1 MSAWSALGA
10 GTRGLILGAAAL
22 AVAGL
27 GYLAWQE
34 TRPAPESVALAPA
47 SAPATAPETDSEV
60 PPEAVPAIDPVADPT
75 PASPESEAV
84 PVPAPSLPKIDVWR
98 VSPEGEAVVSGLA
111 EAGARVEV
119 LVDGVSVAAGDATGS
134 GEFALLFTLAPN
146 PEPSLMWLNMT
157 GAAGTP
163 VASEEMVA
171 LGPISGPQLADVAP
185 AEPEPAQ
192 LPEEV
197 VADLAPAVPALLLS
211 DTGAVVLQEAQPV
224 QPDAMTQVMID
235 TIAYT
240 PEGEVQVGG
249 RGTVGALVRLY
260 LDNVQKVELSVAEG
274 GTWLATLPEVAPGI
288 YTLRVDETDAAG
300 KVTSRY
306 ETPFKRETLEA
317 LAAASVPAAPT
328 EVAEAAISADPE
340 PPVDAPAP
348 VAAPA
353 EAEPEAGTT
362 APAAPE
368 LAVADAAPEATV
380 EPPVADPVS
389 AAPDLAA
396 AAPAPEVPDPAPAV
410 ADQPAAVETAQAAP
424 KLVTVTVQPGF
435 TLWGIAQE
443 RYGDGVLYVQ
453 VFEANRDRIR
463 DPDLIY
469 PGQVFAVPESA
480 P

>member
-111 EAGARVEV
+111 EAGARIEV

-171 LGPISGPQLADVAP
+171 LGPISGPQLAEVAP

-260 LDNVQKVELSVAEG
+260 LDNAQKVELAVAEG

-288 YTLRVDETDAAG
+288 YTLRVDQMEAGG
-300 KVTSRY
+300 KVTSRF

-317 LAAASVPAAPT
+317 LAAASAPAAAT
-328 EVAEAAISADPE
+328 DLAEAASAADPE
-340 PPVDAPAP
+340 PTADQPAPAA
-348 VAAPA
+348 VPA
-353 EAEPEAGTT
+353 DPEPSVTA
-362 APAAPE
+362 APAAPA
-368 LAVADAAPEATV
+368 LAVADAAPDATV
-380 EPPVADPVS
+380 APPVAEPAPEAAEPAPAADPAPPADPAPVADP
-389 AAPDLAA
+389 
-396 AAPAPEVPDPAPAV
+396 
-410 ADQPAAVETAQAAP
+410 AP